1 MAGKNIIMS
10 RGVPVQKNDPAIL
23 QTLSDKAVTRL
34 VNGKITDYNGSNIDP
49 YEFTLAEFK
58 TKSASDFTGVDLV
71 ITDVHT
77 NYLGVGGLRVR
88 GGSQWTMRDYSAY
101 FSTRAAA
108 LAAFPAASYPGFR
121 IFSADYGSYGGGY
134 EVSDGS
140 AYNTERETIVYR
152 DPATSNVLIIPSV
165 AATDAADNA
174 GTVRLTFGSAHGIT
188 AGQAYPGGGLPNAQL
203 YVTASGNG
211 WTAGTWHTITNIPDT
226 THIDVS
232 TSSAGITGA
241 PTLATVASASVVT
254 MKTITIPP
262 LSANGSLIIDALTVA
277 TISSNNKNLT
287 IKLNG
292 NTLFAPTFNSATSV
306 SLYTPSRWGIVNVG
320 SRSSQK
326 TTSSNTSPFGIGSA
340 NSANPGTS
348 AVDTSGNT
356 TLTLNWQPAAVNER
370 MYFENI
376 TVSVRP

>member
-1 MAGKNIIMS
+1 MQNFINDFFENRCWLRIPQHNSSTGRLQVAG
-10 RGVPVQKNDPAIL
+10 
-23 QTLSDKAVTRL
+23 T
-34 VNGKITDYNGSNIDP
+34 NIDP

-140 AYNTERETIVYR
+140 DYNTERETIVYR
-152 DPATSNVLIIPSV
+152 DSTTSNVLIIPSV
-165 AATDAADNA
+165 AATAAADNA

-211 WTAGTWHTITNIPDT
+211 WTAGTWHTITNISDT

-262 LSANGSLIIDALTVA
+262 LTANGSIIIEALTVA

>member
-152 DPATSNVLIIPSV
+152 DPTTSNVLIIPSV
-165 AATDAADNA
+165 AATAAADNA

-211 WTAGTWHTITNIPDT
+211 WTAGTWHTITNISDT

-241 PTLATVASASVVT
+241 PTLATVASASVVP

-262 LSANGSLIIDALTVA
+262 LSAKGSIVIEALTVA
-277 TISSNNKNLT
+277 YISANNKNLT

-292 NTLFAPTFNSATSV
+292 NTLFAPTFASGTSV
-306 SLYTPSRWGIVNVG
+306 ALYTNSRWVIANVN
-320 SRSSQK
+320 SKSSQK
-326 TTSSNTSPFGIGSA
+326 TTSGNTSPYGTTSTSSGA
-340 NSANPGTS
+340 PGTS
-348 AVDTSGNT
+348 AVDTSVDT

-370 MYFENI
+370 IYFEHMM
-376 TVSVRP
+376 VSVRP

>member
-356 TLTLNWQPAAVNER
+356 TLTLNWQPDAVNER

>member
-152 DPATSNVLIIPSV
+152 DPTTSNVLIIPSV
-165 AATDAADNA
+165 AATAAADNA